1 MHKNLISRVVFWAAL
16 LVAIGCLGF
25 AAWYHISNYR
35 AAQKHEELVLEVTQ
49 TEATPAPTPAEQQTY
64 TLEEIESAEFTGE
77 IEGEAPVIPTEVITD
92 AEGNPIDFAAL
103 QAYNSELYA
112 WIRIPGTIIDYPVA
126 QHAGTDQAYYLHH
139 DLYGTPQFAG
149 CIYSEAPSAKDFSDP
164 VTVLYGHNMKNG
176 SMFQNLHL
184 FEDEDFFAEHPYIY
198 IYTPDETYVYRIY
211 SVYTYDDRPLSTSFD
226 FNDSADLEE
235 YLASTLHPREMT
247 AHVRSDISVTAADKV
262 LTLSTCISG
271 NPSARLLVQ
280 AVQSYES

>member
-25 AAWYHISNYR
+25 AAWYHFSNFR
-35 AAQKHEELVLEVTQ
+35 AAQKHEELVSEVTQ

-103 QAYNSELYA
+103 QAYNAELYA

-126 QHAGTDQAYYLHH
+126 QHAGTDQSYYLHH

-226 FNDSADLEE
+226 FNDPADLEE
-235 YLASTLHPREMT
+235 YLDSTLHPREMT
-247 AHVRSDISVTAADKV
+247 AHVRSDIAVTAADKV

>member
-25 AAWYHISNYR
+25 AAWYHFSNYR
-35 AAQKHEELVLEVTQ
+35 AAQKHEELVSEVTQ
-49 TEATPAPTPAEQQTY
+49 AEATPTPSPAEQPTY

-103 QAYNSELYA
+103 QAYNAELYA

-226 FNDSADLEE
+226 FNDPADLEE
-235 YLASTLHPREMT
+235 YLDSTLHPREMT
-247 AHVRSDISVTAADKV
+247 AHVRSDIAVTAADKV